1 MEVRSL
7 SLAHMLMLKLL
18 KKFNTNLNL
27 LQSLG
32 KKFQKLIK
40 FLKAKKLL
48 TAFIVIVI
56 VILGFTAYNKFVP
69 KPPEKVYEL
78 TTVKKTDITQV
89 ITTSGKILSETQ
101 VKLKFQTSGQ
111 LVWVG
116 VKQGDYVKKW
126 QAIASLDVRKLQKN
140 LENELR
146 DYSKERNDLE
156 EAIQVTYKNRA
167 LTETIKRILEKNQWD
182 LEKAVLDVEI
192 EDIALKYATITSPID
207 GIITNIDVPVA
218 GVNITPTTAY
228 FTVADPN
235 NLIFEAEIDEV
246 DIGLINSGQTAEL
259 ILDAFTD
266 DPIPLTVDSIDF
278 SASADSSGSTV
289 FIAKFKLNNNYSSLM
304 YRLGMNGEIFITISE
319 KQAVLTIP
327 IEALIE
333 DEDKKVKVVIDG
345 KVIEKTVT
353 TGIFSDDDIEITSG
367 LSEGDTIVVS
377 KISKKK

>member
-1 MEVRSL
+1 
-7 SLAHMLMLKLL
+7 MLKVL
-18 KKFNTNLNL
+18 KKLNTNLNL

-32 KKFQKLIK
+32 KKLKKLIV
-40 FLKAKKLL
+40 FLKARKLL

-56 VILGFTAYNKFVP
+56 IILGFTAYNKFVP
-69 KPPEKVYEL
+69 KPPAKVYEL
-78 TTVKKTDITQV
+78 TTVKKADLTQT
-89 ITTSGKILSETQ
+89 ITTSGKIQPETQ

-116 VKQGDYVKKW
+116 VKEGDYVQKW
-126 QAIASLDVRKLQKN
+126 QALASLDVRELQKN

-146 DYSKERNDLE
+146 DYSKERNDFE

-167 LTETIKRILEKNQWD
+167 LTETIRRILEKNQWD

-207 GIITNIDVPVA
+207 GIVTNIDVPVA

-235 NLIFEAEIDEV
+235 NLVFEAEIDEV
-246 DIGLINSGQTAEL
+246 DIGLINPGQTAEL

-266 DPIPLTVDSIDF
+266 QSIALTVDSIDF
-278 SASADSSGSTV
+278 SASADSSGSTI
-289 FIAKFKLNNNYSSLM
+289 FIAKFKLTNNYSSLM
-304 YRLGMNGEIFITISE
+304 YRLGMNGEVFITVSE

-333 DEDKKVKVVIDG
+333 DEDKKVKVVENN

-353 TGIFSDDDIEITSG
+353 TGIFSDDNIEITSG

-377 KISKKK
+377 KISKKKK